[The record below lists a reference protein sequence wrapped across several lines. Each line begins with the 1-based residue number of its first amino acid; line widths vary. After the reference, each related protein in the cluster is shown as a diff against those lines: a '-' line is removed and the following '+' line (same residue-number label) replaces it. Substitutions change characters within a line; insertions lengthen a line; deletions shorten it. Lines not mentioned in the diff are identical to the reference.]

1 MFENRLGLWCFCKSS
16 LKEMKVIGETKGYRV
31 ILGPPVSYLYVNIF
45 VIFERMQYLPKR
57 DFF

>member
-1 MFENRLGLWCFCKSS
+1 
-16 LKEMKVIGETKGYRV
+16 MKVIGETKGYRV

-57 DFF
+57 DFFLNKKK